1 MKIVA
6 QEKKKSS
13 TFLNDTRTEKF
24 VQEMEKSESRLTF
37 QSCSLILNG
46 HVTKKMANLSASPIF
61 LTHEATQQK
70 RDSVYHNQ
78 LGPRPRQRL
87 EATKVATENLV

>member
-1 MKIVA
+1 MQA
-6 QEKKKSS
+6 NEKVGFEAYVSVLQ
-13 TFLNDTRTEKF
+13 LNTQRP
-24 VQEMEKSESRLTF
+24 
-37 QSCSLILNG
+37 C
-46 HVTKKMANLSASPIF
+46 HKKMANLSASPIF

-87 EATKVATENLV
+87 EATKVATGILT